1 MLKIIENKFVSNN
14 FASTKASVRNR
25 EKPKKVI
32 SKGDLIK
39 FLGKFKFQKKETTC
53 QIPKFLFLHLS
64 TIEHIILL
72 TKTERER
79 PPIPESLFNQVAGL

>member
-1 MLKIIENKFVSNN
+1 MLKIIENKFVNNN

-39 FLGKFKFQKKETTC
+39 FLGKFSFQKKENTC
-53 QIPKFLFLHLS
+53 EIPKFLFLHLS
-64 TIEHIILL
+64 TAYDF
-72 TKTERER
+72 
-79 PPIPESLFNQVAGL
+79 FNKN